1 MKKVELLAPAGNY
14 ESFLGA
20 IHAGADA
27 VYLGGIK
34 FGARAAAVNFD
45 EETLKRAIYYA
56 HLFDR
61 KVYMTLNTLLKQSEL
76 EEIESFITPFYL
88 AGLDGVIVQDLGL
101 LQYIKE
107 RFPAMEIHISTQMA
121 VTGPYGVRMLKEAG
135 ASRVVP
141 ARELS
146 LKEMKLLKEEGLEI
160 ESFIHGSMCY
170 SYSGQCFFSSL
181 LGGRSGNRGTCAQSC
196 RLPYKVNLS
205 DQKSEKGKKEEYPLS
220 LKDMCSIDMIH
231 ELIAA
236 GIDSFKIEGRMKRP
250 EYVAGVTSV
259 YRKYIDQAYDN
270 DLKGIN
276 IEEKDRETLRNLY
289 VRSEIQ
295 DGYYHRH
302 NGKEMI
308 TLEKPSYSG
317 INEDT
322 AARIYDTY
330 LKTAKKA
337 KVKGSVWL
345 RVGQPAV
352 LQLEFKDHYIYQEE
366 GMVDPATKRPVLKSE
381 IEKQLNKTGNTDF
394 IFAELAIDMDDEIF
408 VPMKT
413 LNELRRNAFQ
423 RLEDELKEEI
433 YEKRKKSLKI
443 FTEEELKEK
452 DCETKKEVFV
462 SVDNIN
468 QCEAV
473 LEYPYVKRLYIAAEI
488 LIEHPSI
495 CKKLKETVKT
505 KEIWIKLPLILRE
518 KSFKFLERVLEQS
531 KDFATGM
538 LVSNLESYSYLK
550 FHNYTG
556 KIGLNYHVYLW
567 NKKAVEFWKEKASS
581 YLAPME
587 CNVHEWKKLANK
599 DFEYFCYGKIPM
611 MVTANCIRL
620 TKDSCRKTGISFE
633 DSITDR
639 YNTDFRVQTNCYHC
653 YNVIYNSVPVSLHQ
667 YLDQIEKLPGKGMR
681 LEFTTETKEET
692 IKILDEYEKYI
703 EKTEMDFSFLKDYT
717 TGHFKKG
724 AL

>member
-1 MKKVELLAPAGNY
+1 MKRVELLAPAGKY

-27 VYLGGIK
+27 VYLGGVK
-34 FGARAAAVNFD
+34 FGARAAADNFD

-76 EEIESFITPFYL
+76 EEIEKFITPFYL

-107 RFPAMEIHISTQMA
+107 RFPLMELHISTQMA

-146 LKEMKLLKEEGLEI
+146 LKEMELLKKEGLEI

-196 RLPYKVNLS
+196 RLPYKVNLA
-205 DQKSEKGKKEEYPLS
+205 DKEDGKGKKEEYPLS
-220 LKDMCSIDMIH
+220 LKDMCSIDMIP
-231 ELIAA
+231 ELISA

-259 YRKYIDQAYDN
+259 YRKYIDQAYEN
-270 DLKGIN
+270 DLKEIH
-276 IEEKDRETLRNLY
+276 IEEEDRKILSDLY

-295 DGYYHRH
+295 DGYYKRH

-322 AARIYDTY
+322 AAGIYEKY
-330 LKTAKKA
+330 VKNPKKA
-337 KVKGSVWL
+337 EVKGSVWL
-345 RVGQPAV
+345 KTGQPAI

-366 GMVDPATKRPVLKSE
+366 GMVETASKRPVTKSE

-394 IFAELAIDMDDEIF
+394 VFSELNIDMDEAIF
-408 VPMKT
+408 LPMKT

-423 RLEDELKEEI
+423 QL
-433 YEKRKKSLKI
+433 
-443 FTEEELKEK
+443 EEELKQEIYEIRKESLCSGEDSIEEK
-452 DCETKKEVFV
+452 ECPKEKMIFV
-462 SVDNIN
+462 SVDN
-468 QCEAV
+468 V
-473 LEYPYVKRLYIAAEI
+473 LQLKAALRYSGISRLYVAGEI
-488 LIEHPSI
+488 LLEQPALCEIL
-495 CKKLKETVKT
+495 KKASESL
-505 KEIWIKLPLILRE
+505 EIWIKLPLILRE
-518 KSFKFLERVLEQS
+518 KSFRYVALILE
-531 KDFATGM
+531 KTKGFAKGM
-538 LVSNLESYSYLK
+538 LVSNLETYSYLK
-550 FHNYTG
+550 FHDYSG
-556 KIGLNYHVYLW
+556 EIALNYHMYLW
-567 NKKAVEFWKEKASS
+567 NKKAVSFWKEKASS

-587 CNVHEWKKLANK
+587 CNVHEWKKLANR

-620 TKDSCRKTGISFE
+620 TKDACRKTGISFE

-667 YLDQIEKLPGKGMR
+667 YLDQIEGLPGKGLR
-681 LEFTTETKEET
+681 LEFTTETEEET
-692 IKILDEYEKYI
+692 VRVLEEYMKYK
-703 EKTEMDFSFLKDYT
+703 ERKEMDFSFLKDYT